1 MHAHWS
7 GISWTLYH
15 LVLCIFLQNFQ
26 NELSASIIEQLEA
39 LQESNDTYVHTSMQ
53 RVVHHI
59 ERRIYQTIDAKLGG
73 HPDQQRMFQ
82 QFRRRHRNSDG
93 PKSALDALQDLR
105 GVLKHVKHHRSNV
118 IPSHVTFRKVSDV
131 GLVECKNSDFEFP
144 TDEEIKEDM
153 FCKVC

>member
-1 MHAHWS
+1 MHFL
-7 GISWTLYH
+7 LY
-15 LVLCIFLQNFQ
+15 VQNFQ

-39 LQESNDTYVHTSMQ
+39 LQESNDTYVHSSMQ

-73 HPDQQRMFQ
+73 HPASEKMLQ
-82 QFRRRHRNSDG
+82 QFTRRHQNSDG
-93 PKSALDALQDLR
+93 LKSALDALQDLR
-105 GVLKHVKHHRSNV
+105 GVLKHVKRHRSNV
-118 IPSHVTFRKVSDV
+118 IPSHVTFHKVSEV

>member
-1 MHAHWS
+1 MV
-7 GISWTLYH
+7 TLQCIIKFCVH
-15 LVLCIFLQNFQ
+15 VLFLQTFQ

-39 LQESNDTYVHTSMQ
+39 LQESNDTHVHTSMQ

-73 HPDQQRMFQ
+73 HPASERVFHP
-82 QFRRRHRNSDG
+82 FTRRKHRDSDG
-93 PKSALDALQDLR
+93 PKSALDALHDLR
-105 GVLKHVKHHRSNV
+105 GVLQHVKRHRSNV
-118 IPSHVTFRKVSDV
+118 IPFHVTFHKVCSTP

-153 FCKVC
+153 FHKV

>member
-1 MHAHWS
+1 MYVS
-7 GISWTLYH
+7 IL
-15 LVLCIFLQNFQ
+15 IFFHQNFQ

-39 LQESNDTYVHTSMQ
+39 LQESNDTHVHTNMQ

-73 HPDQQRMFQ
+73 HPTSERMFQ
-82 QFRRRHRNSDG
+82 QLTRRRYRNSDG
-93 PKSALDALQDLR
+93 PKSVLDALQDLR
-105 GVLKHVKHHRSNV
+105 GVLQHVKRHRSNV
-118 IPSHVTFRKVSDV
+118 IPYHVTFHRLGNTP

-153 FCKVC
+153 FHKVM